1 LLFDDVIGRPII
13 LNDASSDRQFGND
26 VYVQHFKP
34 KSVMVMPLILRGVI
48 VAILYLENNL
58 TRGAFTSDRLDIVR
72 LLSSQAAISIENA
85 RLYTQLEK
93 YNRTLEEKIQN
104 RTRQLREAQV
114 HMIICTPFWLLI
126 HSS

>member
-1 LLFDDVIGRPII
+1 

-34 KSVMVMPLILRGVI
+34 KSVMVMPLILRGDI

-85 RLYTQLEK
+85 RLYTQLERH
-93 YNRTLEEKIQN
+93 NRTLEEKVQN

-114 HMIICTPFWLLI
+114 GHTLMLIVHIDDRAYIIGC
-126 HSS
+126 S